1 MDGRSSP
8 LPCAGS
14 RSSSTPP
21 QWRARAGQLRSAR
34 WSASVFSAISHSG
47 RCAACASKPSLA
59 SAQRQSS
66 AQTFVD
72 GISRLCIMSVVRF
85 IVTGSVRIC
94 IRIQELL
101 RIQTD
106 VRVIRTRH
114 TNITTAHTRKQA
126 QSTTDTHADLRLKG
140 TGCGFRGHAAAP
152 DACGHGRAAQ
162 PPRHGHLHPPLL
174 NTGHSITTQWHGS
187 ARTQSDAASGDPHD
201 EGWRRRRRAHRL
213 RDDVRRLQ
221 TARKRHRSNMWS
233 AEGSGAALRTLLQ
246 ACAGGGARGY
256 ARHASGREGWGWLG

>member
-1 MDGRSSP
+1 M
-8 LPCAGS
+8 
-14 RSSSTPP
+14 
-21 QWRARAGQLRSAR
+21 
-34 WSASVFSAISHSG
+34 FSAISHSG

-140 TGCGFRGHAAAP
+140 TGCGFRGHAAAA
-152 DACGHGRAAQ
+152 DACGQGCAAK
-162 PPRHGHLHPPLL
+162 PPRHGCKRPHIPS
-174 NTGHSITTQWHGS
+174 TGTQQSLQWHGGMHRQRES
-187 ARTQSDAASGDPHD
+187 ASGDPHND
-201 EGWRRRRRAHRL
+201 GWRRRQRARWLGH
-213 RDDVRRLQ
+213 DVGRLQ

>member
-8 LPCAGS
+8 APA

-94 IRIQELL
+94 IRIQEPSPRDGSADARCHRLNGPPAGL
-101 RIQTD
+101 GPPAGDRKI
-106 VRVIRTRH
+106 ITRL
-114 TNITTAHTRKQA
+114 IPGP
-126 QSTTDTHADLRLKG
+126 ADAARSEASDG
-140 TGCGFRGHAAAP
+140 PYHRGYRP
-152 DACGHGRAAQ
+152 DALSYQYKLPMG
-162 PPRHGHLHPPLL
+162 
-174 NTGHSITTQWHGS
+174 
-187 ARTQSDAASGDPHD
+187 
-201 EGWRRRRRAHRL
+201 
-213 RDDVRRLQ
+213 
-221 TARKRHRSNMWS
+221 
-233 AEGSGAALRTLLQ
+233 
-246 ACAGGGARGY
+246 
-256 ARHASGREGWGWLG
+256 

>member
-8 LPCAGS
+8 APA

-126 QSTTDTHADLRLKG
+126 QSTTARLSRCPTNRSASTHPCFATLCSCSFSPWS
-140 TGCGFRGHAAAP
+140 T
-152 DACGHGRAAQ
+152 
-162 PPRHGHLHPPLL
+162 PPLR
-174 NTGHSITTQWHGS
+174 TTCCPYPLTTPAPS
-187 ARTQSDAASGDPHD
+187 F
-201 EGWRRRRRAHRL
+201 WRRRPRL
-213 RDDVRRLQ
+213 PP
-221 TARKRHRSNMWS
+221 
-233 AEGSGAALRTLLQ
+233 E
-246 ACAGGGARGY
+246 
-256 ARHASGREGWGWLG
+256 

>member
-8 LPCAGS
+8 APA

-47 RCAACASKPSLA
+47 RCAACGSKPSLA

-85 IVTGSVRIC
+85 IVTGSVSIC

-114 TNITTAHTRKQA
+114 TNIAQRLPAHALDSRRTWCLSKVA
-126 QSTTDTHADLRLKG
+126 VELSN
-140 TGCGFRGHAAAP
+140 
-152 DACGHGRAAQ
+152 
-162 PPRHGHLHPPLL
+162 LL
-174 NTGHSITTQWHGS
+174 SLYCRILSYTVVYCRTVILLILSNCRNTVEHC
-187 ARTQSDAASGDPHD
+187 
-201 EGWRRRRRAHRL
+201 
-213 RDDVRRLQ
+213 
-221 TARKRHRSNMWS
+221 
-233 AEGSGAALRTLLQ
+233 RTLLSN
-246 ACAGGGARGY
+246 CRTGALVAPDGF
-256 ARHASGREGWGWLG
+256 